1 MDLDDLFSGK
11 PSDPLTEMTRQ
22 ELGPFSVVE
31 LEERLSVLRGE
42 IARVEEHMAN
52 TAAHRAS
59 ADALFAK
66 R

>member
-1 MDLDDLFSGK
+1 MDFDDLFSGK

-22 ELGPFSVVE
+22 ELGPFSIDE
-31 LEERLSVLRGE
+31 LQERLEVLRGE
-42 IARVEEHMAN
+42 IARVERHMAD